1 MAPHQFKR
9 RILLAVTGLSPQ
21 VVTETVYALTQRREP
36 PFVPTEVRVITTA
49 TGEREVRLN
58 LLAEKTGWFH
68 RLRADY
74 RLPAIR
80 FDPAHVHVLADA
92 AGRALDDIRTPSENE
107 RAADF
112 ITEVMRGLTED
123 ESAALHV
130 SLAGGRKTMGYYLGY
145 ALSLYGRP
153 QDALSHVLVSE
164 PFESN
169 REFFYPTPYEHPIR
183 VRRGDKEQTFDC
195 REARVDLAEI
205 PFVRLRDG
213 LPERLRKGRTPF
225 SHVVATANRSQQ
237 PPRLLLEPLVR
248 GATLDDEPLRLTPGL
263 YVVLLWLAERAKRGA
278 APVDW
283 RTAEAVN
290 ELLRSAR
297 RVLKPASGEY
307 ERIEDA
313 LGWRQKA
320 PIKLAKYFEPHKSK
334 INTAIRELL
343 GDTAAARY
351 AIRAVKTSDGAR
363 YYLPLEPGQIEI
375 KY

>member
-9 RILLAVTGLSPQ
+9 RVLLAVTGLSPQ

-36 PFVPTEVRVITTA
+36 VFVPTEIHVITTA

-80 FDPAHVHVLADA
+80 FGPTHVHVLADA
-92 AGRALDDIRTPSENE
+92 AGRPLDDIRTPSENE

-112 ITEVMRGLTED
+112 ITEVVRSLTED

-145 ALSLYGRP
+145 ALSLYGRA

-169 REFFYPTPYEHPIR
+169 REFFYPTPYEHPTR
-183 VRRGDKEQTFDC
+183 VRRGEKEQTFDC
-195 REARVDLAEI
+195 RDARVDLAEI

-237 PPRLLLEPLVR
+237 PPRLVLEPSVR
-248 GATLDDEPLRLTPGL
+248 KAALDDEPLELTPVS

-278 APVDW
+278 GTVDW
-283 RTAEAVN
+283 STTEAFNEFMQTAK
-290 ELLRSAR
+290 
-297 RVLKPASGEY
+297 RVLKSASGEY
-307 ERIEDA
+307 ERIEKAFD
-313 LGWRQKA
+313 WRQKA
-320 PIKLAKYFEPHKSK
+320 AIKLAKYFEPHKSK
-334 INTAIRELL
+334 INAAIEELL
-343 GDTAAARY
+343 GETAATRY
-351 AIRAVKTSDGAR
+351 AIRSTKGEDGMR

-375 KY
+375 KR